1 MGWHEWVNPLNNR
14 LGYLI
19 GLAQNRVSPLSD
31 QKTKFEW
38 VLIFIF
44 LFCIGANGFL
54 DDGSTHLATGW
65 ANGFKP
71 MPDTRHRPYS
81 FMDGSNPYPYP
92 NPLTWKTFAPAPFL
106 LFFFF
111 HQRRLSPSAHY
122 HLMQRPRGAAAQQPR
137 QPTSPC
143 VQIPGGRPFWWR
155 GEAAASPYTEWRRP
169 QRGPASTSCGG
180 KSPISRGWGDRP
192 LAASWSLS
200 GCLVPYW
207 ADPPFFFLFFL
218 EERVSALIK
227 NPKTQRSKYI
237 VKEYK
242 DSLNRKS

>member
-111 HQRRLSPSAHY
+111 SPAPTVPLSTLPPY
-122 HLMQRPRGAAAQQPR
+122 AAATRGSCSAATATHVAVRPDSR
-137 QPTSPC
+137 RSSVLMTGRGCCLSLHGMTSATKRAG
-143 VQIPGGRPFWWR
+143 VYFM
-155 GEAAASPYTEWRRP
+155 RR
-169 QRGPASTSCGG
+169 
-180 KSPISRGWGDRP
+180 KISH
-192 LAASWSLS
+192 
-200 GCLVPYW
+200 
-207 ADPPFFFLFFL
+207 
-218 EERVSALIK
+218 
-227 NPKTQRSKYI
+227 
-237 VKEYK
+237 
-242 DSLNRKS
+242 

>member
-111 HQRRLSPSAHY
+111 FTSADCPPQHTTTLCSGHEGQLLSSHGNPRRRASRFQAVIRSDDGERLLPLLTRNDVGHKEGRRLLHAAENLP
-122 HLMQRPRGAAAQQPR
+122 LVGA
-137 QPTSPC
+137 
-143 VQIPGGRPFWWR
+143 
-155 GEAAASPYTEWRRP
+155 
-169 QRGPASTSCGG
+169 
-180 KSPISRGWGDRP
+180 
-192 LAASWSLS
+192 
-200 GCLVPYW
+200 
-207 ADPPFFFLFFL
+207 
-218 EERVSALIK
+218 EEIGH
-227 NPKTQRSKYI
+227 
-237 VKEYK
+237 
-242 DSLNRKS
+242 